1 MAKLYWENFSA
12 GQVLQFGS
20 TLVTAQEIKAFAAEF
35 DPQPMHLD
43 EMAASATLVGG
54 LCASGWHTGCMMM
67 RMVAD
72 GFVLNSSSLGA
83 TGIEEM
89 RWLAPVR
96 PGDRLSVRV
105 TVLET
110 TESKSRPER
119 GFVRARFEVFTAT
132 GICVLTA
139 VANLIF
145 GRRLGAARARAAQ
158 AIEQP

>member
-1 MAKLYWENFSA
+1 MPSDR
-12 GQVLQFGS
+12 
-20 TLVTAQEIKAFAAEF
+20 LVCGRCEGGVA
-35 DPQPMHLD
+35 PPHQPPRG
-43 EMAASATLVGG
+43 ECPPPPPAPP
-54 LCASGWHTGCMMM
+54 GCMMM

-110 TESKSRPER
+110 TESKRRPER

-145 GRRLGAARARAAQ
+145 GRRLGAAPARAAQ